1 MLRTVTSGIILVL
14 AAVLIPSAGAQTGPA
29 IQIVSPRNGSTVS
42 GMQMV
47 VEVRVQNFVLNPSA
61 IGKAIKPGE
70 GHWQVYVDG
79 KLAGLSADDVVS
91 IPNDAYPAL
100 AAGKHSIKVELRNN
114 DHTPVVGAES
124 SEITLTIPS
133 KSTMHYAPAAGKPGV
148 KILVPHNN
156 TAVSA
161 YLIVWVKLR
170 GLKEAPEAIGTAAKA
185 GEGNWR
191 LYVDG
196 KLAGVSASSVADVRL
211 TRGKHI
217 LKATLHNNDS
227 TPVTAASSDQVTVM
241 VH

>member
-14 AAVLIPSAGAQTGPA
+14 AAALISPAGAQTVPA

-61 IGKAIKPGE
+61 IGKAAKPGE

-79 KLAGLSADDVVS
+79 KPAGLSADEVVS

-100 AAGKHSIKVELRNN
+100 AAGKHAIKVELRNN

-133 KSTMHYAPAAGKPGV
+133 KSAMHYAPAAGKPGV

-170 GLKEAPEAIGTAAKA
+170 GLKEAPQAIGTAAKA

-196 KLAGVSASSVADVRL
+196 KLAGVSTSSVADVQL

-227 TPVTAASSDQVTVM
+227 TPITPASSDQVTVM